1 MMEVWKESYIGALLM
16 RFWALLTVDWPQ
28 SVCGRA
34 LDAIERWVV
43 HGAKESAICQ
53 FLWRDGLLARRWK
66 DSLTCGLLDG
76 LLNLPGAV
84 CGWIYRKGKNFW
96 DGSAVCRLV
105 GRLGWMFALPMGLF
119 LLVMLVVP
127 HGHWDNRYALLGAVA
142 LTGLFV
148 VGNCGR
154 EDRRLELHGVGP
166 YFVLFMGFACFAFV
180 TSISRK
186 QSLRFV
192 GFYLTLFLIVL
203 LVVSAVKSYDQLK
216 WLLALVVAGL
226 TVASV
231 YGCYQ
236 AVIGVEVVPSQQD
249 MALNAGMPGRIYSF
263 FDNPNNFAEILV
275 MLMPFALALFLNA
288 ETWRGKLW
296 GLFALCVSA
305 VSLGATL
312 SRSGW
317 LGMAFAVVV
326 FLFLENWK
334 LIPLIVVLAVCA
346 LPLLPDYIYNRLLT
360 IGNTR
365 DSSLNYR
372 FAIYQ
377 ASGVLLKDYWFKG
390 VGLGSNV
397 LKTAFEAYPPMFDG
411 NYPIH
416 THNNYLQVWG
426 EMGIV
431 GLITFLGTILYQLK
445 QGVKAYLRTTD
456 KRLRRFQAAAV
467 AGFCGILLISAAE
480 YTWFYPR
487 NMFFYWFL
495 FGVIMAC
502 AKLAPEEK
510 VTP

>member
-1 MMEVWKESYIGALLM
+1 MMQTWQESYIGGLFL
-16 RFWALLTVDWPQ
+16 RLWAVLCENWPQ
-28 SVCGRA
+28 SGCARFLSA
-34 LDAIERWVV
+34 LEEWTVRGVKD
-43 HGAKESAICQ
+43 SAICR
-53 FLWRDGLLARRWK
+53 FLWRDGLVTRSWP
-66 DSLTCGLLDG
+66 DSLTCRFLTWLID
-76 LLNLPGAV
+76 LPGAV
-84 CGWIYRKGKNFW
+84 CRWIYRVGKSFW
-96 DGSAVCRLV
+96 DGPAVFRLV
-105 GRLGWMFALPMGLF
+105 GKLGWMFVLPLGLF
-119 LLVMLVVP
+119 LMVMLMVP
-127 HGHWDNRYALLGAVA
+127 HGMWDNRYALMGAVA

-148 VGNCGR
+148 VGNGSR
-154 EDRRLELHGVGP
+154 AEARLETQRLGP
-166 YFVLFMGFACFAFV
+166 HFVLFMGFVCFAFV
-180 TSISRK
+180 TSISRR

-203 LVVSAVKSYDQLK
+203 LVVSAVRSYDQLK

-226 TVASV
+226 TVASF

-236 AVIGVEVVPSQQD
+236 AAIGVEVIPSQQD

-263 FDNPNNFAEILV
+263 FDNPNNFAELLV

-288 ETWRGKLW
+288 ETWRGKAW
-296 GLFALCVSA
+296 SLFALGVSA
-305 VSLGATL
+305 VALGATY

-317 LGMAFAVVV
+317 LGIVFALVV
-326 FLFLENWK
+326 FLFLENWR
-334 LIPLIVVLAVCA
+334 LIPLMAVLGVCA
-346 LPLLPDYIYNRLLT
+346 LPLLPQTILNRLLT

-377 ASGVLLKDYWFKG
+377 ATEVLLKDYWAKG
-390 VGLGSNV
+390 VGLGSDV
-397 LKTAFEAYPPMFDG
+397 LKSAFETYPPMFDG

-426 EMGIV
+426 EMGIF
-431 GLITFLGTILYQLK
+431 GLVTFLGTIFYQLK
-445 QGVKAYLRTTD
+445 QGAKAYLRSTD

-502 AKLAPEEK
+502 AKFASEEK
-510 VTP
+510 VAP